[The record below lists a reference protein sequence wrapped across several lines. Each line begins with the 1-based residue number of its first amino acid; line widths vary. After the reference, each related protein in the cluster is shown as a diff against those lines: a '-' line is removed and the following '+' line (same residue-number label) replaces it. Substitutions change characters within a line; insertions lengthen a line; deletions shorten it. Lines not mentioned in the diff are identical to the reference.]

1 MMSQTKKLSIAF
13 YWHMHQPVYQLSAN
27 GDYIMPWVRLHGVK
41 DYLDMALWADKIPDL
56 KLNFNYVPALL
67 DSLMEYSNG
76 AFDIHSRITATPD
89 ESLTNED
96 KVFILNNFFD
106 ANYQNMILANDE
118 YHRLYKIVQMEG
130 TENTDIFTL
139 QEYSDLMA
147 LFNLAWIDPSFKASD
162 RRLKRLVKKGRDY
175 TYEDR
180 QY

>member
-1 MMSQTKKLSIAF
+1 MFLTNNKKISL
-13 YWHMHQPVYQLSAN
+13 
-27 GDYIMPWVRLHGVK
+27 
-41 DYLDMALWADKIPDL
+41 
-56 KLNFNYVPALL
+56 LL
-67 DSLMEYSNG
+67 DSLIEYSNG

-180 QY
+180 LEILEVQREIISKIIPTLKKLLKKTQVLFELMNSR